1 MVKFRTHKK
10 NNYTIIDNKL
20 IYDNTITAKSK
31 AVVIYLLSKPDE
43 WNTNIR
49 DIAKNFKD
57 GYDSIKSAL
66 VELEKAY
73 YLDRKKLRQSDGTF
87 ITEYNV
93 YEDKTQHPKNLN
105 YLKDAIQSGKSTPI
119 QSGKSTSGKST
130 HNISTINSKTK
141 KLYKKEF
148 DIWYSLYD
156 KKVTKKQATSYWD
169 RNITSEQLID
179 KIMNHTRMYVQNT
192 DKQYRLDPLRYLR
205 NEKYEDEI
213 IIKEKSQADREKE
226 LLADAEERMHKQIEK
241 QNEYWKKAEAES
253 ASPEE
258 ISEILGKWK

>member
-43 WNTNIR
+43 WNSSIK

-73 YLDRKKLRQSDGTF
+73 YLSRKKLRQSDGTF

-93 YEDKTQHPKNLN
+93 YEDNSQNPKNLN
-105 YLKDAIQSGKSTPI
+105 YIRDAIQSGNSTPI
-119 QSGKSTSGKST
+119 QSGKSNSGKST
-130 HNISTINSKTK
+130 DNISTINNNTK

-148 DIWYSLYD
+148 EIWYSLYD
-156 KKVTKKQATSYWD
+156 KKVTKKQATSYW
-169 RNITSEQLID
+169 NKNVKSEQLID
-179 KIMNHTRMYVQNT
+179 KIMEHTRVYVQNT

-205 NEKYEDEI
+205 NEKYEDEV
-213 IIKEKSQADREKE
+213 IIKEKSQENREKE
-226 LLADAEERMHKQIEK
+226 LLADAEERMHRQILKQK
-241 QNEYWKKAEAES
+241 EYWKKAEEES

-258 ISEILGKWK
+258 ITKILNGR